1 MTLLRDTVVTSM
13 TYYQL
18 IGYDK
23 GRHSLKYILPDITR
37 LQFSMFV
44 NTYDQVPILG
54 RR

>member
-1 MTLLRDTVVTSM
+1 MTPLRDTVVMIM

-23 GRHSLKYILPDITR
+23 GLHSLKYILPDITR
-37 LQFSMFV
+37 LQFFNV
-44 NTYDQVPILG
+44 NTYAQVPVLG